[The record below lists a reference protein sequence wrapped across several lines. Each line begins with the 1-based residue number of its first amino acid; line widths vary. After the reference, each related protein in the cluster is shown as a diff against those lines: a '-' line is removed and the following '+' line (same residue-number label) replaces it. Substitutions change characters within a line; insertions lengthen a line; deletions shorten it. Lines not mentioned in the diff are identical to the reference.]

1 MFNKVRFV
9 TNTGCKRDDKI
20 PSLINVEGRYVN
32 SLKVY
37 ISGKFAGLV
46 IVSKKY
52 DSALNTK
59 YCHQSFAFSK
69 GEWKNLPLEKN
80 SLAAAQAAFY

>member
-1 MFNKVRFV
+1 MFNNIKFA

-32 SLKVY
+32 SQRVY
-37 ISGKFAGLV
+37 INRKFAGLV

-52 DSALNTK
+52 DSTLSTN
-59 YCHQSFAFSK
+59 YYHQSFAFDK
-69 GEWKNLPLEKN
+69 GEWKNLPLPKN
-80 SLAAAQAAFY
+80 SLAAAQAAFH